1 MHVPGRPGEGDPLN
15 IERRAS
21 SAPQRPQKRGV
32 VAEIERMLKRLK
44 LVPLL
49 LPVLLFAGAGVGRL
63 TSDTL
68 EVPEG
73 RPVRLVDT
81 STRIRL
87 DVLTRFLDNMVSA
100 RAQGT
105 ETEEYVALYQ
115 DHVAPIER
123 SLVKRRVRPEEARRM
138 AWAIIEN
145 SRERNLDPATVLA
158 VLLIESMGNPRATS
172 FVGAR
177 GLMQVMPMHAGRWR
191 GCGPDM
197 YDIEENICYGTSI
210 LAWYLRTRGD
220 ERRALLGYNGCVR
233 GTNTRD
239 CFLYPDKVD
248 RIRAGIL
255 AEWRTSTAGPAAAMP

>member
-1 MHVPGRPGEGDPLN
+1 MRERRKRVEGEPLN
-15 IERRAS
+15 TERRATGPRK
-21 SAPQRPQKRGV
+21 PQARGV
-32 VAEIERMLKRLK
+32 VAEIERALARLK

-49 LPVLLFAGAGVGRL
+49 LPVLLFVGAGLGRL
-63 TSDTL
+63 TSDSL

-73 RPVRLVDT
+73 REVRMTDT
-81 STRIRL
+81 TPRIRL
-87 DVLTRFLDNMVSA
+87 DVLSRFLDNMVSA
-100 RAQGT
+100 RAEGT

-115 DHVAPIER
+115 DHVAPVER
-123 SLVKRRVRPEEARRM
+123 SLVKRRVPPEDARRM

-145 SRERNLDPATVLA
+145 SRKRELDPATVLA
-158 VLLIESMGNPRATS
+158 VLLIESVGDPNATS

-191 GCGPDM
+191 GCGMDM

-210 LAWYLRTRGD
+210 LAWYLRIMRGD

-248 RIRAGIL
+248 RIRSGIL
-255 AEWRTSTAGPAAAMP
+255 AEWRRSAAGPVAAMP